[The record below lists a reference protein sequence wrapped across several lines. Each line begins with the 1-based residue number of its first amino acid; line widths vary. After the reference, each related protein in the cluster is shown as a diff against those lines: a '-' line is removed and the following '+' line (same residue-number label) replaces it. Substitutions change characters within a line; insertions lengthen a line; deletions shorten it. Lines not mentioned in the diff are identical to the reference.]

1 MELQEAIRTRR
12 SVRQF
17 TDEKVPHAL
26 LEQVVELASWAPSW
40 KNTQISRYIAI
51 EDPAVLAE
59 ICAHYVPEFNARIIG
74 GCKTLVVQ
82 TFVKARSGFERDGSF
97 STDREDGWQH
107 YDCGIAAQTFA
118 LAAHDLAWAVSSW
131 VSSTARAWKSTS
143 RSPRARRSWP
153 SSPWASPP
161 HPAAPPPSARAWRI
175 CSPTAEPHPANC
187 RPLLKGAAVFL

>member
-26 LEQVVELASWAPSW
+26 LEQVVELAAWAPSW
-40 KNTQISRYIAI
+40 KNTQISRYLAI

-59 ICAHYVPEFNARIIG
+59 ICARYVPEFNARIIG

-118 LAAHDLAWAVSSW
+118 LAAHDLGLGSVILGIFD
-131 VSSTARAWKSTS
+131 RKSLEEYLQI
-143 RSPRARRSWP
+143 PEDQEIMALIP
-153 SSPWASPP
+153 VGF
-161 HPAAPPPSARAWRI
+161 PAAPNGPGPKR
-175 CSPTAEPHPANC
+175 
-187 RPLLKGAAVFL
+187 KGAAELLSYR